1 MNHYKL
7 KGADI
12 KQFSVDRKRGK
23 TLGRNENST
32 LSKPKGNISW
42 QFEKLKR
49 YKNLFQKRLA

>member
-23 TLGRNENST
+23 TLGRNENSA
-32 LSKPKGNISW
+32 LSNRKEIFHGN
-42 QFEKLKR
+42 LK
-49 YKNLFQKRLA
+49 N